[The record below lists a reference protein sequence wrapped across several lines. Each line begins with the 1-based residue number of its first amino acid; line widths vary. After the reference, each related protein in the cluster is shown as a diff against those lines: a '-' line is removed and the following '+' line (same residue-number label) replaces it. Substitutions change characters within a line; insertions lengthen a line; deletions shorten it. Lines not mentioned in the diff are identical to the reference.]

1 MPDQHM
7 LSDRDRRDMPRFRGR
22 ADQRARIPHARMLVR
37 TGRAASSTIARSPID
52 ANMSSNDA
60 KSIFDPSILA
70 DPFPRLR
77 VTSVDG
83 VYPDPIGASEFTLS
97 PLEGVRLF
105 YPLSFSKL
113 STFNF

>member
-1 MPDQHM
+1 
-7 LSDRDRRDMPRFRGR
+7 
-22 ADQRARIPHARMLVR
+22 
-37 TGRAASSTIARSPID
+37 
-52 ANMSSNDA
+52 
-60 KSIFDPSILA
+60 
-70 DPFPRLR
+70 